1 MARHRNSRSS
11 SRPPFVLLTIAA
23 VVLLVAALGVTA
35 WVAKPPLP
43 SFISSAV
50 NSCDSSKTASVHVSP
65 SLEPVISKLSS
76 EIEDNTCVE
85 LDITYREPGKTL
97 YAWGQDKPDVW
108 VPDSNLWID
117 RLLSMDSQL
126 EVVNSQPFATTPIVW
141 GVPSS
146 SIQDLGGPGKEVAW
160 KDLLKHE
167 HKPQFLPLNASTAH
181 LVAATQMRST
191 LQKDP
196 KAPIEVGLQWRQ
208 AGIALA
214 SSQDDIVAK
223 LDSDEARGFPLSE
236 QELSMRKRGSAG
248 DKLDAVLPSDPP
260 QALVYTVASL
270 HDTPE
275 AQATRDA
282 LIDVLSSERGV
293 NELHK
298 AGFRTTSTDKGPD
311 NLGFELSGRS
321 LANINY
327 ITGDEA
333 DSGAK
338 GFAATT
344 RGTEVL
350 MVVDR
355 SGSMETKAGAQNRAQ
370 IAAKA
375 CKMSMDILSDRNMFA
390 YWEFATAV
398 DGTKDYIEIV
408 PSRKLGDDVNGRSHR
423 EVVAGEFRKLPT
435 RLSGNT
441 GLYDTAIAA
450 AESMGEP
457 VADRNRIIVVITDGY
472 NDDTTGGA
480 SLQEAVEKISAAT
493 KKSKTSLNFV
503 GMGDS
508 PDLAKLSEMAKAGQ
522 GQAVYVD
529 DPNKLFNVMSG
540 AFLQVL

>member
-1 MARHRNSRSS
+1 MARHRNSRPT
-11 SRPPFVLLTIAA
+11 SRPPFVLLSIAA
-23 VVLLVAALGVTA
+23 VALLVAALGVTA

-43 SFISSAV
+43 AFLSSAV
-50 NSCDSSKTASVHVSP
+50 SSCDSSETTSVHVAP
-65 SLEPVISKLSS
+65 SLEPVFSKLSA
-76 EIEDNTCVE
+76 EIENKTCVS
-85 LDITYREPGKTL
+85 LDVSYREPGKTL

-146 SIQDLGGPGKEVAW
+146 SVEALGGPGTDVAW

-167 HKPQFLPLNASTAH
+167 HKPQFLPLNESTAH
-181 LVAATQMRST
+181 LVAVTQMRST

-214 SSQDDIVAK
+214 STQEDIAAK
-223 LDSDEARGFPLSE
+223 IDTDEARGFPLTE
-236 QELSMRKRGSAG
+236 QELSVRKRG
-248 DKLDAVLPSDPP
+248 DKADKIDAVLPSDPP

-270 HDTPE
+270 RDTPE
-275 AQATRDA
+275 AHAVRAA
-282 LIDVLSSERGV
+282 LVEVLSGERGV
-293 NELHK
+293 KELHK
-298 AGFRTTSTDKGPD
+298 AGFRTTSTDKGPE
-311 NLGFELSGRS
+311 NIGFELSGRS

-327 ITGDEA
+327 ISGIEA
-333 DSGAK
+333 DQGAK

-350 MVVDR
+350 MIVDR
-355 SGSMETKAGAQNRAQ
+355 SGSMETKAGTQNRAQ

-375 CKMSMDILSDRNMFA
+375 CKMAMDILSDRNMLG
-390 YWEFATAV
+390 YWEFATGV
-398 DGTKDYIEIV
+398 DGTKDYVEIV
-408 PSRKLGDDVNGRSHR
+408 PARKLGEDVNGRSHR
-423 EVVAGEFRKLPT
+423 DVVAGEFQKLPT
-435 RLSGNT
+435 RLNGNT

-450 AESMGEP
+450 AESMGDP
-457 VADRNRIIVVITDGY
+457 VADRNRIILIITDGF

-480 SLQEAVEKISAAT
+480 SLQEAIEKISVAT

-508 PDLAKLSEMAKAGQ
+508 PDLAKLTEMAKAGQ